1 MGMKVNIWG
10 ARGSLADSGPEHAR
24 YGGNTSCVEVVGE
37 GGTVLVL
44 DAGTGARKLGEKLN
58 GACKQVNVLLTHFH
72 MDHIQGLGF
81 FGPLFNPETKVTIWG
96 PPSTTLS
103 MHDRLTR
110 YLSPP
115 LFPLRIRDFDC
126 QWELRDAPRD
136 EFEIGEFKV
145 SADLVSHP
153 NPTMGYRI
161 TNGRGSLAYIPDH
174 EVALGSDWFPGEPQ
188 WTSGYEVAKGV
199 DLLIHD
205 TQYLDEEYPGHV
217 GWGHSTTSQ
226 TISFAKV
233 AEVERLV
240 TFHHDPS
247 HDDAAIDHVVFAAR
261 EQAEGKVEVIG
272 GAEGGT
278 FEV

>member
-1 MGMKVNIWG
+1 MKVTIWG

-24 YGGNTSCVEVVGE
+24 YGGNTSCVEVEGE

-44 DAGTGARKLGEKLN
+44 DAGTGARKLGAKLN
-58 GACKQVNVLLTHFH
+58 GAAKKVDILLTHFH

-81 FGPLFNPETKVTIWG
+81 FGPLFNPETEVTIWG

-126 QWELRDAPRD
+126 RWELCDAPRGT
-136 EFEIGEFKV
+136 FEIGEFKV
-145 SADLVSHP
+145 MADLVSHP

-161 TNGRGSLAYIPDH
+161 SNGSGTLAYIPDH
-174 EVALGSDWFPGEPQ
+174 EVALGRDWFPSEPE
-188 WTSGYEVAKGV
+188 WTSGYDIARGV

-205 TQYLDEEYPGHV
+205 TQYLDEEYPAHI

-226 TISFAKV
+226 SIAFARVTGAQK
-233 AEVERLV
+233 LV
-240 TFHHDPS
+240 TFHHDPA
-247 HDDAAIDHVVFAAR
+247 HDDAAIDGVVKAAR
-261 EQAEGKVEVIG
+261 AQAQGKVDVIG
-272 GAEGGT
+272 GAEGAT
-278 FEV
+278 FEL